1 MALTPMRRSDLSRE
15 TGLLVV
21 WALVA
26 ESAGRGLDF
35 IVGSSVGR
43 QSGTGL
49 SVVEASAPLWFWG
62 GVGLLVAVS
71 AVVGVVWSRYEPVIV
86 AGVAGMALYLT
97 YSVGYLAAVVDRGW
111 PPDGFR
117 TPIWF
122 LVMAAMWGA
131 IALEMLAGRSV
142 QRRHLAQ
149 QEGADGNTD
158 STV

>member
-1 MALTPMRRSDLSRE
+1 MRRNDLSRE
-15 TGLLVV
+15 TGLLVIC
-21 WALVA
+21 ALMA

-35 IVGSSVGR
+35 AIGSTTGR
-43 QSGTGL
+43 QPGTVTGL
-49 SVVEASAPLWFWG
+49 SVVEQSAPLWFWG
-62 GVGLLVAVS
+62 SVGLLVAAGAAWGLLGS
-71 AVVGVVWSRYEPVIV
+71 KYEPVIV
-86 AGVAGMALYLT
+86 AALAGMALYST
-97 YSVGYLAAVVDRGW
+97 YSVGYVAAVVERGW

>member
-1 MALTPMRRSDLSRE
+1 MRRNDLSRE

-21 WALVA
+21 CALTA
-26 ESAGRGLDF
+26 ESAARGLDF
-35 IVGSSVGR
+35 AIGSSVGR
-43 QSGTGL
+43 APGTGL
-49 SVVEASAPLWFWG
+49 SVVEQSAPLWFWG
-62 GVGLLVAVS
+62 GFGLLVAAAAAWGLLGS
-71 AVVGVVWSRYEPVIV
+71 KYEPLIV
-86 AGVAGMALYLT
+86 AALAGMALYST
-97 YSVGYLAAVVDRGW
+97 YSVGYIAAVVERGW

-149 QEGADGNTD
+149 QEGRDGDTD
-158 STV
+158 RTV

>member
-1 MALTPMRRSDLSRE
+1 MRRSDLSRE

-49 SVVEASAPLWFWG
+49 SVVESSAPLWFWG